1 MTKSKKLI
9 AVFIFM
15 FIGFSA
21 VYGKSLK
28 DSRVGVI
35 TAAEGNI
42 SEIDSLL
49 LTGTVKDKLESNLK
63 KYTDLVIVSTNIPE
77 LKNIQKTTQET
88 GIDKNTAVRM
98 GKLMAADNL
107 LNATVRKN
115 NSAYSISVKVI
126 DLTTGEVLASVQEKT
141 EDSDS
146 LWAGSGCAIDL
157 LTIDLCDAVGIALTA
172 SQKYVLRY
180 GEKDLSTDEQLK
192 MFQQDCERYQKLIE
206 ELNKELSLLD
216 YSTDLDAKEKQ
227 IAIQAQRE
235 IAEQKL
241 ASSLAAQ
248 QRMEELRKIQLEEER
263 KEAERSEEQK
273 KKRQEIEAIAQKKI
287 NDIRNE
293 KRNKTSAIEEI
304 AYIEN
309 EKRTYIEI
317 RDSVNGR
324 IEEIEEEKKAELEKM
339 KEEVNS
345 RPYRKAHLDAD
356 GNPIPEAKDLRRQ
369 EIAERSAEIRA
380 AKSAEVDK
388 VKQSVSS
395 NMAELLTII
404 DNDTKRLAKTKR
416 TASSI
421 TDDLSVVMGLYDG
434 SKRAWSTH
442 LYFTVDGRD
451 LYHQEIE
458 LSYETVTGKKVT
470 NIMDPD
476 YLDTVDL
483 YDSLF
488 SRGTPVIIYDLEYT
502 VEAMPKDR
510 PSMYKFNFESLTLKD
525 TKQNLKVIKKQSLDR
540 YKILHVSPAYDIR
553 SEKELASVEKAEEKK
568 QEKEK
573 KSNKTTTTT
582 KTTEKTKTKVDRIT
596 PLKRDAFGIT
606 VDILS
611 ETDTSN
617 TEYGLGITYDYPI
630 FFPIFVGVDAGVYAP
645 DSEYE
650 EKLNK
655 KGTEENNSG
664 VILKVSAGINLP
676 LAAGVCDVYAKA
688 SFGGVLDVYNR
699 VDFLY
704 SLAAGFE
711 VSYIKIE
718 YAYNWFMHTDRGFN
732 QISIGFTTR
741 FID

>member
-1 MTKSKKLI
+1 MTSRKKLI

-28 DSRVGVI
+28 NSRVGVI
-35 TAAEGNI
+35 SAAEGNI
-42 SEIDSLL
+42 SEIDALL
-49 LTGTVKDKLESNLK
+49 LNGTVKDKLESNLK

-77 LKNIQKTTQET
+77 LKSIQKATQET

-107 LNATVRKN
+107 LNATVRKS
-115 NSAYSISVKVI
+115 NSTYSISVRVI
-126 DLTTGEVLASVQEKT
+126 DLTTGEVLASVQET
-141 EDSDS
+141 TDSSDS
-146 LWAGSGCAIDL
+146 LWAGNGCAVDL
-157 LTIDLCDAVGIALTA
+157 LTIELCDAMGIDLTA

-192 MFQQDCERYQKLIE
+192 MFKQDCERYQKLIE

-263 KEAERSEEQK
+263 KEAERSEAQK

-293 KRNKTSAIEEI
+293 KRNKTTAIEEI

-317 RDSVNGR
+317 RDSVNER
-324 IEEIEEEKKAELEKM
+324 IEEIEEEKRLELEAM
-339 KEEVNS
+339 KDEINN

-356 GNPIPEAKDLRRQ
+356 GNPIPEAKELRRQ
-369 EIAERSAEIRA
+369 EISERSAEIRA
-380 AKSAEVDK
+380 AKSAEIDK
-388 VKQSVSS
+388 VKESVSS

-421 TDDLSVVMGLYDG
+421 TDELSVVMGLYDG
-434 SKRAWSTH
+434 SKRVWPAH

-451 LYHQEIE
+451 LYSQEID

-510 PSMYKFNFESLTLKD
+510 PSMYKFNFDTLTLKD

-540 YKILHVSPAYDIR
+540 YKVLHVSPAYDIR
-553 SEKELASVEKAEEKK
+553 SEKELASVAKTEEKK
-568 QEKEK
+568 QEKK
-573 KSNKTTTTT
+573 TSKTTTTST
-582 KTTEKTKTKVDRIT
+582 TTETEKKKVDKIT
-596 PLKRDAFGIT
+596 PIKRDAFGIT
-606 VDILS
+606 IDILS
-611 ETDTSN
+611 ESETSYN
-617 TEYGLGITYDYPI
+617 EYGVGFTYDNPV
-630 FFPIFVGVDAGVYAP
+630 FFPLFVGVDAGIYAP
-645 DSEYE
+645 SEEYE
-650 EKLNK
+650 KKLNK
-655 KGTEENNSG
+655 GTDENTSG
-664 VILKVSAGINLP
+664 FILKVSAGVNLP
-676 LAAGVCDVYAKA
+676 IANGICDIYAKG
-688 SFGGVLDVYNR
+688 SFGGVLDIYNSIDFVY
-699 VDFLY
+699 
-704 SLAAGFE
+704 AASVGFE
-711 VSYIKIE
+711 VSYVRIE
-718 YAYNWFMHTDRGFN
+718 YAYNWFMHKERGFN
-732 QISIGFTTR
+732 QISIGVTTR
-741 FID
+741 FLN